1 MKITPLDIRKQEF
14 RKTFKGYDKNEVD
27 IFLEMLAKEIENI
40 IRDNKSMSE
49 RLKELDSK
57 IEDYKRMETT
67 LQNTLTSTQK
77 TTDEIRR
84 NARKEAEMILQ
95 KAKLQASEIIEN
107 AAAKVKDLQSQISAL
122 RNQKNGFV
130 IQLRSFLSSQLKM
143 LEEVEMINVKEKQTN
158 YSTSRNQNTEELEKT
173 KKKVQELFKE

>member
-40 IRDNKSMSE
+40 IRDNKSMTDQ
-49 RLKELDSK
+49 LKELDSK

-143 LEEVEMINVKEKQTN
+143 LEEVEMINVHEKQKN
-158 YSTSRNQNTEELEKT
+158 YPSSRNQNTEELEKT